1 MKKLLVGL
9 LLTISLIS
17 YGTTKVQKDF
27 EGKLKKLKSGNED
40 KIGNLNQYFGIFIS
54 DLVILDILRS
64 GHKKMTNKINSTK
77 VEGDTAVINLDM
89 KAPKLSHYYPEL
101 RKKIFESIVYQIFYA
116 EPREIEE
123 DEFLNNFYE
132 KKLNS
137 KYLKYSKE
145 NINVYLKKE
154 GNDWLVDEEESK
166 NDDFNEMI
174 TLGLLELEEGNIWS
188 FLENI
193 EE

>member
-64 GHKKMTNKINSTK
+64 GHKKMTYKINSAK

-89 KAPKLSHYYPEL
+89 KSPNLSYYFPEFI
-101 RKKIFESIVYQIFYA
+101 KKVYELIFADPENIK
-116 EPREIEE
+116 EDDEE
-123 DEFLNNFYE
+123 FVNNFFKE
-132 KKLNS
+132 KLNL
-137 KYLKYSKE
+137 KDLKYSKK
-145 NINVYLKKE
+145 NINVYLRKE

-174 TLGLLELEEGNIWS
+174 TLGLLKLDDGLIWGFPENDEE
-188 FLENI
+188 
-193 EE
+193 

>member
-17 YGTTKVQKDF
+17 YGTTKIQKDF
-27 EGKLKKLKSGNED
+27 ERKLENLKSEKGNKSGKLYED
-40 KIGNLNQYFGIFIS
+40 FGIFI
-54 DLVILDILRS
+54 DDGILLDVLTD
-64 GHKKMTNKINSTK
+64 GHKKMTYKINSTK

>member
-64 GHKKMTNKINSTK
+64 GHKKMTYKINSTK

-145 NINVYLKKE
+145 NINVYLKK
-154 GNDWLVDEEESK
+154 
-166 NDDFNEMI
+166 
-174 TLGLLELEEGNIWS
+174 
-188 FLENI
+188 
-193 EE
+193 

>member
-64 GHKKMTNKINSTK
+64 GHKKMTYKINSTK

-145 NINVYLKKE
+145 NINVYLRKE

-174 TLGLLELEEGNIWS
+174 TLGLLKLDDGLIWGFPENDEE
-188 FLENI
+188 
-193 EE
+193 

>member
-64 GHKKMTNKINSTK
+64 GHKKMTYKINSAK

-174 TLGLLELEEGNIWS
+174 TLGLLKLDDGLIWGFPENDEE
-188 FLENI
+188 
-193 EE
+193 